1 MKTKWNGE
9 LMPGLQELPMETS
22 VSIKAGESI
31 WFWIGYGIGLT
42 TKMFASTGSNQVSGQ
57 KLANATLV

>member
-22 VSIKAGESI
+22 VSINAGESI
-31 WFWIGYGIGLT
+31 WFWIGYGIGVT
-42 TKMFASTGSNQVSGQ
+42 TNLFASNGSNQTSRQ
-57 KLANATLV
+57 NLTNTALA